1 MNVTLKDAVS
11 AATVVV
17 SLVALFFSTQAKQE
31 AQELNEAV
39 FRAETTARLLK
50 EVHDNTV
57 QTVGQSEAERLASC
71 LYAGSLAKAEEAVVR
86 DENMRLVGQLFLQQ
100 VQSELLP
107 RTCVVRTVEALQA
120 AESSAPPEALQGAEP
135 TVPADSG
142 GGNRDIGEYHALI
155 ASYSTN
161 ANGCQAAKRDVAEFA
176 RLLTGQGLQGW
187 DVYVARTVK
196 SDSYAVTVDVGGD
209 LDKAKWISGVI
220 RSVAPQS
227 ADGKTGHDSFVQTNR
242 DWYVDPNCQK
252 TMQIQG

>member
-11 AATVVV
+11 AVTVAV

-57 QTVGQSEAERLASC
+57 QTVGQSDAERVASC

-86 DENMRLVGQLFLQQ
+86 DENLRLVGQLFLQQ

-107 RTCVVRTVEALQA
+107 RSCVVRTVEALQA
-120 AESSAPPEALQGAEP
+120 AEGQVPSDAVQDAD
-135 TVPADSG
+135 PADSSG
-142 GGNRDIGEYHALI
+142 GARDIGEYHALI

-161 ANGCQAAKRDVAEFA
+161 EAGCEAAKRDVDEFA
-176 RLLTGQGLQGW
+176 QILTGHGLEGW
-187 DVYVARTVK
+187 DVYVARTLK

-220 RSVAPQS
+220 RGAAPQS
-227 ADGKTGHDSFVQTNR
+227 EDGKTGHDSFVQINR

-252 TMQIQG
+252 TKQIPG